1 MNRSSPLDPVLVG
14 STLALVGIGA
24 VMVSSA
30 TISIADQTLGH
41 FQQHLLALA
50 IGIAGM
56 LVVLRIPIEWWN
68 RSATLALVTAF
79 ALLILVLLPGVAD
92 LKNGARRWV
101 DLGPIS
107 FQASELAR
115 LLLLVY
121 VVSYAIRRSD
131 ALGTRCSGF
140 LRPML
145 LIALASALL
154 LLEPDFGATAVLTAT
169 SFGILFLAGAR
180 LRDVLGFGLAAV
192 GAAAALIFSQPYRV
206 ERLLCSWFNPEE
218 HQFDCGYQLFNSFI
232 AIGSGNWLGVGLGA
246 GVQKLRYLPDAH
258 TDFIFAVLAEEF
270 GLIGSTLV
278 IALFAAIVYRA
289 FELGRRGVAVGLPFH
304 GLLCMGIG
312 LMLGLE
318 AAISIGVNTGLLPT
332 KGLALPLISFGRTSA
347 VVTLLALG
355 ILFRAAAEIT
365 RAAEPVPRR
374 GLP

>member
-1 MNRSSPLDPVLVG
+1 
-14 STLALVGIGA
+14 
-24 VMVSSA
+24 
-30 TISIADQTLGH
+30 
-41 FQQHLLALA
+41 
-50 IGIAGM
+50 
-56 LVVLRIPIEWWN
+56 
-68 RSATLALVTAF
+68 
-79 ALLILVLLPGVAD
+79 
-92 LKNGARRWV
+92 
-101 DLGPIS
+101 
-107 FQASELAR
+107 
-115 LLLLVY
+115 
-121 VVSYAIRRSD
+121 
-131 ALGTRCSGF
+131 
-140 LRPML
+140 
-145 LIALASALL
+145 
-154 LLEPDFGATAVLTAT
+154 
-169 SFGILFLAGAR
+169 
-180 LRDVLGFGLAAV
+180 
-192 GAAAALIFSQPYRV
+192 
-206 ERLLCSWFNPEE
+206 
-218 HQFDCGYQLFNSFI
+218 
-232 AIGSGNWLGVGLGA
+232 VGLGA